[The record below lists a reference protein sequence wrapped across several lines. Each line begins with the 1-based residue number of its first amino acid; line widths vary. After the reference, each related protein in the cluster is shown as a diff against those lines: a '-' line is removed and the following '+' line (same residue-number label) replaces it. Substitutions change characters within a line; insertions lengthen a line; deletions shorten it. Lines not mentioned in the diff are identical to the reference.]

1 MMKIWGRRSSF
12 NVQKV
17 LWLAAEL
24 GITHQ
29 HIDAGGRFGGL
40 DTPEFLAMNPNGK
53 IPVLQDADGTT
64 VWESHAILRYLA
76 AKYCGAAANTVE
88 ARATAIRTAADAP
101 DGADAAG
108 ACAASNASNA
118 SNPSKASDASD
129 ASAAYPASRSA
140 QCHTL
145 WSNDPA
151 IQSRA
156 DRWMDWTQSTLQP
169 AFLTGVFWGFYRTPE
184 GQRDWPAIERSLAQ
198 CAKLFRLLDNELARH
213 PYLTGDAL
221 TLADIAVGT
230 ALYRYY
236 ELYIERPQ
244 LPHVEA
250 WYDRLRERDAY
261 RNHVMI
267 PFDEL
272 RGNLEY

>member
-17 LWLAAEL
+17 LWLVAEL
-24 GITHQ
+24 GIAHK

-53 IPVLQDADGTT
+53 IPVLQDTDGTT

-88 ARATAIRTAADAP
+88 ARATAMRTAADAS
-101 DGADAAG
+101 DASSTSTAP
-108 ACAASNASNA
+108 NASN
-118 SNPSKASDASD
+118 ASD
-129 ASAAYPASRSA
+129 ASAAYPASRPA
-140 QCHTL
+140 HCHTL

-184 GQRDWPAIERSLAQ
+184 AQRDWPAIERSLAQ
-198 CAKLFRLLDNELARH
+198 GAKLFRLLDTELAKH

-236 ELYIERPQ
+236 ELDIERPQ

>member
-1 MMKIWGRRSSF
+1 
-12 NVQKV
+12 V
-17 LWLAAEL
+17 LWLVAEL
-24 GITHQ
+24 GIAHR
-29 HIDAGGRFGGL
+29 HIDAGGSFGGL
-40 DTPEFLAMNPNGK
+40 DTPEFRAMNPNGK
-53 IPVLQDADGTT
+53 IPVLQDTDGTT

-88 ARATAIRTAADAP
+88 ARATAMRTAADA
-101 DGADAAG
+101 
-108 ACAASNASNA
+108 
-118 SNPSKASDASD
+118 SDV
-129 ASAAYPASRSA
+129 SATHPASRPA
-140 QCHTL
+140 HCHTL

-184 GQRDWPAIERSLAQ
+184 AQRDWPAIERSLAQ
-198 CAKLFRLLDNELARH
+198 CAKLFRLLDSELAKH

-236 ELYIERPQ
+236 ELDIERPQ

-250 WYDRLRERDAY
+250 WYDRIRERDAY

>member
-17 LWLAAEL
+17 LWLVAEL
-24 GITHQ
+24 GIAHR
-29 HIDAGGRFGGL
+29 HIDAGGSFGGL
-40 DTPEFLAMNPNGK
+40 DTLEFRAMNPNGK
-53 IPVLQDADGTT
+53 IPVLQDTDGTT

-88 ARATAIRTAADAP
+88 ARATAMRTAA
-101 DGADAAG
+101 
-108 ACAASNASNA
+108 
-118 SNPSKASDASD
+118 DASD
-129 ASAAYPASRSA
+129 ASATHPASRPA
-140 QCHTL
+140 HCHTL

-184 GQRDWPAIERSLAQ
+184 AQRDWPAIERSLAQ
-198 CAKLFRLLDNELARH
+198 CAKLFRLLDTELAKH

-236 ELYIERPQ
+236 ELDIERPQ

>member
-17 LWLAAEL
+17 LWLVDEL
-24 GITHQ
+24 DLVHQ

-40 DTPEFLAMNPNGK
+40 DTPAFLAMNPNGK
-53 IPVLQDADGTT
+53 IPVLQDTDGTI

-76 AKYCGAAANTVE
+76 AKYCGASANTVE
-88 ARATAIRTAADAP
+88 ARATAIRTAS
-101 DGADAAG
+101 DAAVG
-108 ACAASNASNA
+108 QDQAAASGVDRADT
-118 SNPSKASDASD
+118 PTPR
-129 ASAAYPASRSA
+129 PAH
-140 QCHTL
+140 CHTL

-151 IQSRA
+151 IQSHA

-184 GQRDWPAIERSLAQ
+184 AQRNWLAIERSLAQ
-198 CAKLFRLLDNELARH
+198 CAKLFRLLDSELAQR

-236 ELYIERPQ
+236 ELDIERPQ
-244 LPHVEA
+244 CPHVEA